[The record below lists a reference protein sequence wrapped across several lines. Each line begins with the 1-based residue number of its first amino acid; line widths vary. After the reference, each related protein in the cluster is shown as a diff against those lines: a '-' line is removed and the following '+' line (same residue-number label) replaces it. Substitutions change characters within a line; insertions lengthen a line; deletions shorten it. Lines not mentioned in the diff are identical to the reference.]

1 MSDALK
7 LQAVEVKNEVKRIK
21 KLPKQ
26 EREKQMD
33 ALHDRIKQEIDIY
46 YDEIDTMNLS
56 EQNSEYLR
64 IYRCITAHRLKWEL
78 DLTYYLSGKRKE
90 WNKSVESKKL
100 QAEDVENE
108 VVRIKELPEEEQ
120 EGQINALFN
129 KIRIEIDDYY
139 YLLDTMT
146 ESEHSIEYARIS
158 RCISAHSKREA
169 LLLEYLDA
177 KKSEWSKS
185 AESKKGSNQNARHYI
200 NKVNTAHISGLPLP
214 EQAEVNIWWQ
224 DDKLIF
230 ASAATE
236 FSLPVERV
244 MGMGTTGKWTADT
257 LASQKTY
264 LTIEYI
270 KEGTIKYIVVRVKFK
285 IDVINL
291 IKFYDKM
298 KGTREKFKQE
308 L

>member
-33 ALHDRIKQEIDIY
+33 ALHDRIKIEIDDYFDKLGTITL
-46 YDEIDTMNLS
+46 E

-64 IYRCITAHRLKWEL
+64 IYRCITAHKLKWEL
-78 DLTYYLSGKRKE
+78 DLTYYLSSKRKE
-90 WNKSVESKKL
+90 WNKTAENKKL

-108 VVRIKELPEEEQ
+108 VERIMGLPEEEQ
-120 EGQINALFN
+120 EGQMNALFN
-129 KIRIEIDDYY
+129 RIRIEIDNYY

-146 ESEHSIEYARIS
+146 TSEQSSEISRIS
-158 RCISAHSKREA
+158 KCISAHSKREA

-185 AESKKGSNQNARHYI
+185 AESKKGTNQNVRHYI
-200 NKVNTAHISGLPLP
+200 NKVNTAHVSGLPLP

-244 MGMGTTGKWTADT
+244 MGMGTTREWTAAT
-257 LASQKTY
+257 YAGRKVY
-264 LTIEYI
+264 LTIEYK
-270 KEGTIKYIVVRVKFK
+270 KEDVTKYIVVCVDWLAEF
-285 IDVINL
+285 NHL
-291 IKFYDKM
+291 IKYFDEI
-298 KGTREKFKQE
+298 KGTREMNKQE